1 MKNLGNGNKIK
12 VGAYATAGLL
22 IAVIIIASLSFSGVK
37 FPVSNPLSEPG
48 GQGETPEEV
57 ETPGRGFGT
66 LIILVTDAPAELKN
80 LNLTIDKLSIHGSGG
95 NWIDLELLGEGPVYF
110 DLLALRNISMCL
122 SVTQVPAGNYTML
135 RMHVLKA
142 NATFANGEVA
152 DLRVPSE
159 EIKVLFKPHLEME
172 SGGAITVTIDLEP
185 DTVHIARNRNL
196 NLKPVVK
203 AVVKAGG

>member
-1 MKNLGNGNKIK
+1 MKNLGIGNKIK
-12 VGAYATAGLL
+12 IGAYATAGVL

-37 FPVSNPLSEPG
+37 FPVINPLSGPG
-48 GQGETPEEV
+48 GPSG
-57 ETPGRGFGT
+57 TPGREFGT
-66 LIILVTDAPAELKN
+66 LIILVTDAPADLRN

-95 NWIDLELLGEGPVYF
+95 KWTDLELLGGGPIYF
-110 DLLALRNISMCL
+110 DLLALQNISMCL
-122 SVTQVPAGNYTML
+122 SVTEVPAGNYTML

-142 NATFANGEVA
+142 NATFVNGEVA

-159 EIKVLFKPHLEME
+159 EIKVLFKPHLKME
-172 SGGAITVTIDLEP
+172 TGGAITVTIDLEP
-185 DTVHIARNRNL
+185 DTVNIARNRNL